1 MVVKSFRTF
10 GPGLG
15 IGEVSWMRETTLG
28 GNRWKD
34 EVTRLDW
41 KVAATKATDDGGS
54 NAAATGKAA
63 SQAFE
68 VLLGPLEIRTMVVE
82 FKSV

>member
-1 MVVKSFRTF
+1 MVLKSFRTF

-15 IGEVSWMRETTLG
+15 IGELSWMRETTLG

-41 KVAATKATDDGGS
+41 KVAATRATGNGGS
-54 NAAATGKAA
+54 NAAAAGKAA
-63 SQAFE
+63 SQAYE